1 MLFLLCLHNNMKQT
15 IAIDAQIKSTW
26 HNMFKMYNQV
36 AAKYGTTQATG
47 LVLLSIDREGTPS
60 TSIAPMLGLEATSMS
75 RIIKNLEEN
84 NLIFKKKDKKDKR
97 VVRLFLTPEGVEKRK
112 IARQVVSGFNDMI
125 IKEIPQTKLS
135 IFFEVMNDV
144 NRVIEKYKL
153 QNEK

>member
-1 MLFLLCLHNNMKQT
+1 MGQNIT
-15 IAIDAQIKSTW
+15 IDAQIKSTW

-60 TSIAPMLGLEATSMS
+60 TSIAPMLGLETTSMS

-112 IARQVVSGFNDMI
+112 IAKQVVSGFNDMI
-125 IKEIPQTKLS
+125 VKEIPQTKLS

>member
-1 MLFLLCLHNNMKQT
+1 MTQT
-15 IAIDAQIKSTW
+15 TTIDAQIKSTW

-36 AAKYGTTQATG
+36 AAKFGTTQATG
-47 LVLLSIDREGTPS
+47 LVLLSIDRVGTPS

-75 RIIKNLEEN
+75 RIIKTLEEN
-84 NLIFKKKDKKDKR
+84 NLIFKKKDKQDKR

-112 IARQVVSGFNDMI
+112 IAKKVVSGFNEMI

-135 IFFEVMNDV
+135 VFFEVMDDV
-144 NRVIEKYKL
+144 NRVIEKYKE

>member
-1 MLFLLCLHNNMKQT
+1 MTKIT
-15 IAIDAQIKSTW
+15 TIDAQIKSTW

-36 AAKYGTTQATG
+36 ASRFGTTQATG

-84 NLIFKKKDKKDKR
+84 KLIYKKKDKKDKR

-112 IARQVVSGFNDMI
+112 VARQVVSGFNELI
-125 IKEIPQTKLS
+125 NEEIPQTKLS
-135 IFFEVMNDV
+135 VFFEVMEDV
-144 NRVIEKYKL
+144 NKVIEKYKEM
-153 QNEK
+153 NS